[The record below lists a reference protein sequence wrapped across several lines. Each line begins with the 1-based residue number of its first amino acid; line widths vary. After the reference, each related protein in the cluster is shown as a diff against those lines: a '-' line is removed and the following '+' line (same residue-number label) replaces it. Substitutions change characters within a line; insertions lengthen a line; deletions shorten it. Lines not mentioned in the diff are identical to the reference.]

1 MKVIRTKK
9 EMEAFRLRLQKE
21 GATLGLVPTMGA
33 LHDGHLELVRRACS
47 ENDTV
52 LVSIFVNPTQF
63 NNPEDLD
70 KYPKNLD
77 ADLGKLEGIPCDIR
91 VFAPEV
97 SEMYGDGVK
106 SRNFDFNGMDRV
118 MEGRYRPGHFDGV
131 GTIVESLLKL
141 TRPDRAY
148 FGEKDYQQLQIIR
161 SLVSQQGIPVAIVSC
176 PIVRE
181 PDGLAMSSRNQLLTK
196 RLRPKAGFIH
206 QTLLEAKSR
215 FGTESAEEVKAFVR
229 ETFASQPDFELEY
242 MEIAD
247 ADTLEPVIRKDDDK
261 TYRGFIAAYLDG
273 VRLIDNIPLN

>member
-1 MKVIRTKK
+1 MKVLTTKK
-9 EMEAFRLRLQKE
+9 AMTSFRLQLEKD
-21 GATLGLVPTMGA
+21 GGTLGLVPTMGA
-33 LHDGHLELVRRACS
+33 LHEGHLELVRRACS

-77 ADLGKLEGIPCDIR
+77 ADLRKLEGIPCKIH

-97 SEMYGDGVK
+97 AEMYEEGVK
-106 SRNFDFNGMDRV
+106 SREFDFNGMDRV
-118 MEGRYRPGHFDGV
+118 MEGSYRPGHFDGV
-131 GTIVESLLKL
+131 GTIVETLLRL

-148 FGEKDYQQLQIIR
+148 FGEKDYQQLQIIKR
-161 SLVSQQGIPVAIVSC
+161 LVSQERIPVSIIAC

-181 PDGLAMSSRNQLLTK
+181 SDGLAMSSRNQLLTK

-215 FGTESAEEVKAFVR
+215 FGTESAEKVKDFVR

-247 ADTLEPVIRKDDDK
+247 AETLEPVLRKDDAR

>member
-1 MKVIRTKK
+1 
-9 EMEAFRLRLQKE
+9 MEAFRLRLQKE